1 MKEEQIGKLN
11 KVALIILT
19 IIEVSLFLLLV
30 AGGLSNGISA
40 GILTQTISILAS
52 FVVTITYYLKHKNK
66 ITFAH
71 VSLISI
77 IITLLIIMIF
87 NRFAFVSIYSFPI
100 MIVSLL
106 YLDAKFTS
114 RVSFSIVG
122 TNIIHCLKFIITK
135 NLSPDINSELF
146 VFTCMVIITA
156 YASIQISK
164 LLSAFQK
171 ENMEAIINSAD
182 EQSKTAMKITKVAE
196 DIIRDFDKSQEM
208 TQDLKSIV
216 DVNHTSM
223 SNISES
229 IVDTAETIEKQS
241 NMTFEIKTNIENAE
255 IESIRMSD
263 IANSTNSFIKES
275 SLTFDKLKSQAVIV
289 KDANNSSLE
298 SINNLSKKI
307 TEVEA
312 ITKSISEISENT
324 NLLALNASIEAARAG
339 DAGRGFAVVAE
350 EIRQLSE
357 RTNKAANQISN
368 IISELVGDIKKV
380 NTNVN
385 NSTASTEKQN
395 EIINTV
401 DGELEK
407 VNSAINNLDDA
418 IINVK
423 NMIHEINKA
432 NGSILDHISNLSATS
447 EEVAASSQEGL
458 KVSERSVSLLN
469 DFNKI
474 MTEIYSLANTL
485 KS

>member
-11 KVALIILT
+11 KVALIIIT
-19 IIEVSLFLLLV
+19 IMEVSLFLLL
-30 AGGLSNGISA
+30 AAAGLSYGISV
-40 GILTQTISILAS
+40 GILAQIISILAS
-52 FVVTITYYLKHKNK
+52 LAVITTYYLKYKK
-66 ITFAH
+66 KMIFAH

-77 IITLLIIMIF
+77 TVTLLIIMIF
-87 NRFAFVSIYSFPI
+87 NRFAFVSIYCFPI
-100 MIVSLL
+100 MIISIL

-114 RVSFSIVG
+114 KISLSVVG
-122 TNIIHCLKFIITK
+122 TNFIHCLKFIITK
-135 NLSPDINSELF
+135 NLSPAINSELF

-156 YASIQISK
+156 YASIKISQ

-171 ENMEAIINSAD
+171 ENMEAIINSAN

-196 DIIRDFDKSQEM
+196 DIIKDFDKSQEM
-208 TQDLKSIV
+208 IEDLKSIV
-216 DVNHTSM
+216 NVNYTSM

-241 NMTFEIKTNIENAE
+241 NMTFEIKNNIENAE
-255 IESIRMSD
+255 TESIRMSD

-298 SINNLSKKI
+298 SINSLSKKI

-368 IISELVGDIKKV
+368 IISELIGDIKKV

-395 EIINTV
+395 EIITAV

-423 NMIHEINKA
+423 NMIHEINNA

-458 KVSERSVSLLN
+458 KVSQKSVSLLD

-474 MTEIYSLANTL
+474 MTEIYSSANTL

>member
-1 MKEEQIGKLN
+1 MKKEQIEKLN

-30 AGGLSNGISA
+30 AAGLSYGISV
-40 GILTQTISILAS
+40 GILIQSISLLAS
-52 FVVTITYYLKHKNK
+52 LVVTITYYLKHKNE
-66 ITFAH
+66 IIFAH
-71 VSLISI
+71 VSLISVVI
-77 IITLLIIMIF
+77 ALLIIMIC
-87 NRFAFVSIYSFPI
+87 NRFTFVSIYSFPI
-100 MIVSLL
+100 MIVSML
-106 YLDAKFTS
+106 YLDVKFTS
-114 RVSFSIVG
+114 RVSLSIVG

-135 NLSPDINSELF
+135 NLSPNTSSELF
-146 VFTCMVIITA
+146 IFTCMVIITA
-156 YASIQISK
+156 YASIKISQ

-171 ENMEAIINSAD
+171 ENMEAIINTAD
-182 EQSKTAMKITKVAE
+182 EQSKTTVKITKVAE
-196 DIIRDFDKSQEM
+196 DIIKNFDKSQEI
-208 TQDLKSIV
+208 TKDLKSIV
-216 DVNHTSM
+216 DVNYTSM

-229 IVDTAETIEKQS
+229 ILDTAETIEKQS

-255 IESIRMSD
+255 NEAIRMSD
-263 IANSTNSFIKES
+263 IASSTNSFIKES

-298 SINNLSKKI
+298 SINSLSKKI

-385 NSTASTEKQN
+385 NSTDSTEKQN
-395 EIINTV
+395 EIINAV
-401 DGELEK
+401 DSELEK
-407 VNSAINNLDDA
+407 VNSAIHNLDDA

-423 NMIHEINKA
+423 NMIHEINDA

-447 EEVAASSQEGL
+447 EEVSASSQEGL
-458 KVSERSVSLLN
+458 KVSEKSVSLLD
-469 DFNKI
+469 DFNK
-474 MTEIYSLANTL
+474 MMAEIYSLANTL